1 MRIVDRAMITT
12 LAALTLSSGALAAP
26 VETVLYRFTSADDG
40 ANALAV
46 LISYHQGA
54 LYDTTEIGGTGS
66 VGTVL
71 KLTPPAKGQT
81 AWTESVLYSFKGG
94 SDGATPIAGLIA
106 DNSGALYGTTAGG
119 GSGNN
124 GTVFKLTPPAKG
136 QTAWT
141 ETVLHSFKGGS
152 GGATPIAGL
161 IADNSGALYGTTA
174 GGGSGNNGTVFKLTP
189 PTKGQTA
196 WTETV
201 LYSFKGG
208 SGGATPIAG
217 LIADNSGA
225 LYGTTAGGGSGNNGT
240 VFKLTP
246 PTKGQTAW
254 TETVLYSFK
263 GGSGGATPIAGLI
276 ADNSGAL
283 YGTTAGGGSGNNGT
297 VFKLTPPTEGQ
308 TAWSE
313 TVLYSFKGGSGGAT
327 PIAGLIAD
335 NSGALYGTT
344 AGGGSGNNGTVFKLT
359 PPAEGQT
366 AWTETVLY
374 SFKGGSG
381 GASPRRDR
389 MRFLAKFLPRAFVA
403 VPVLFAGNNLAL
415 AQSPIIGFTQ
425 SATPFNTSV
434 GAVSMPV
441 GATGALNSAFGNQ
454 SLSRLST
461 GSNNSA
467 FGFESMLA
475 LTSGGQNSA
484 FGTYSMGGNT
494 ITGGYNNAFGIHSLY
509 GLTSGNYNQAFGTFA
524 LQSLT
529 NGQFN
534 IGIGHAAL
542 AAVTTSNA
550 NIAIGHAAGWEL
562 TTGSR
567 NVAIGYLALSHSLV
581 GANNIA
587 IGDMAMFNYADGG
600 AYNGNSIAIGTNA
613 LIDMTTGSE
622 NVAIGTSA
630 LGVAT
635 SAVMSNAVG
644 VQALQAA
651 TTPIGFDNAFGT
663 SSLGGLTTG
672 NYNTAIGHG
681 AGYATGVIGSGQT
694 NALTTANYS
703 TFVGFQAGPGTTTQN
718 DFTTVLGAAAA
729 AVPFANSV
737 TLGRIGA
744 DIVYEGVS
752 VVGAANATPT
762 YYTVSGLPA
771 CSSQLNGARSFVT
784 DATAPTFLGTLRG
797 GGTVTAPVFCNGT
810 SWVPG

>member
-12 LAALTLSSGALAAP
+12 LAALTLSSDALAAP
-26 VETVLYRFTSADDG
+26 AETVLYSLTSGSDG
-40 ANALAV
+40 ANALAG
-46 LISYHQGA
+46 LISDNQGA
-54 LYDTTEIGGTGS
+54 LYDTTEIGGTGN

-71 KLTPPAKGQT
+71 KLTPSAKGKT
-81 AWTESVLYSFKGG
+81 AWTETVLYSFKGG
-94 SDGATPIAGLIA
+94 SDGATPIARLIA
-106 DNSGALYGTTAGG
+106 D
-119 GSGNN
+119 
-124 GTVFKLTPPAKG
+124 
-136 QTAWT
+136 
-141 ETVLHSFKGGS
+141 
-152 GGATPIAGL
+152 
-161 IADNSGALYGTTA
+161 SGALYGTTA

-208 SGGATPIAG
+208 SDGATPIAR
-217 LIADNSGA
+217 LIADSGA

-254 TETVLYSFK
+254 TESVLYSFK
-263 GGSGGATPIAGLI
+263 GGGDGATPIGGLI
-276 ADNSGAL
+276 AD
-283 YGTTAGGGSGNNGT
+283 
-297 VFKLTPPTEGQ
+297 
-308 TAWSE
+308 
-313 TVLYSFKGGSGGAT
+313 
-327 PIAGLIAD
+327 
-335 NSGALYGTT
+335 SGALYGTT

-359 PPAEGQT
+359 PPAKGQT
-366 AWTETVLY
+366 AWTESLLY
-374 SFKGGSG
+374 SFKGGSDGATPIAGLIADNSGALYGTTQQG
-381 GASPRRDR
+381 GSGANGAVFMLTPPVKGQTAWTGAMLHSFTGGNDVPAPRRDR

-403 VPVLFAGNNLAL
+403 VPVLSAGNNLAL

-467 FGFESMLA
+467 FGFESMLT

-494 ITGGYNNAFGIHSLY
+494 ITGGYNNALGFHSLY
-509 GLTSGNYNQAFGTFA
+509 GLTSGNYNQAFGTSA

-581 GANNIA
+581 GSNNIA
-587 IGDMAMFNYADGG
+587 IGDVAMFNYADGG

-613 LIDMTTGSE
+613 LFDMTTGSE

-681 AGYATGVIGSGQT
+681 AGYVTGVIGSGQT

-703 TFVGFQAGPGTTTQN
+703 TFVGFQAGPGTATQN

-752 VVGAANATPT
+752 VVGAASATPT

-784 DATAPTFLGTLRG
+784 DATAPTFLGTLTG